1 MYIVIFRDKRDGYFG
16 PFETVEAGHQY
27 IKDCDSVGKVVA
39 LVKPYAF
46 GKLEG
51 D

>member
-1 MYIVIFRDKRDGYFG
+1 MYIVIFGLRAGYFG
-16 PFETVEAGHQY
+16 PFETREEGKKY
-27 IKDCDSVGKVVA
+27 IADCKEEGRVVS

-46 GKLEG
+46 GKG